1 MVSTWAIM
9 SSSLSHLFISF
20 SPLRSIQLVHL
31 IKKMHSPKG
40 VVFYSSRK
48 TREASSNLRESLESI
63 RNVGIMAHIDAGKT
77 TTTERI
83 LFCSGFTRYLGEVDD
98 GDTVMDYMKQERER
112 GITINSAAITFDW
125 KGYKLNLIDTPGH
138 IDFTFEVERV
148 LRVLD
153 GAVAL
158 LDGAAG
164 VQVQTTCVWEQANS
178 YGIPRIAFINK
189 MDKQHACCYKA
200 VESMENKF
208 HQTPILIQYPLGKG
222 KEFSG
227 VVDLVSLTV
236 YIWEGKYDDSKTV
249 AFPLKYEGISELSQ
263 FLEENK
269 DIAMDSVLNEVFTA
283 RQKMIDQLA
292 MHDDSVLEVVMTD
305 GYQPLLL
312 NESAITD
319 SLRRVTCEGI
329 AVPVLMGSSLRNVG
343 VTLLIDAIANYLP
356 SPSDRVIDLPDS
368 LKSFYAFAFKV
379 IHDKSRGPLVFL
391 RIYSGS
397 VTPSTL
403 LYNATQ
409 DKTERV
415 SKVLLA
421 LADEYKEMK
430 VMSEGNIAVVAG
442 LKHTMT
448 GDTLVLS
455 KELKDDVLSSVNKL
469 KAPVIPQPMFF
480 CTIEP
485 DSSGQQED
493 LDHALSCITREDPS
507 LRVSYDSESG
517 QTVLSGMGELHL
529 EVTLDRIINEY
540 KISARLGEL
549 QIAYR
554 ESPTLTVK
562 ESDHVKRVHKN
573 QVQEINVELT
583 LSPSSV
589 SGSEPVVDIHTSPLS
604 DEIRGAI
611 TNGVK
616 LACTHGPIFSY
627 PVIQVQVSIDSISIS
642 PNATLPAI
650 SSVISQ
656 CVSKAMKVAGMQLLE
671 PFMKLEIKVPNS
683 YLSPVLS
690 ELTGHRRGIVSDVR
704 DDDNDS
710 KQLSVSVPL
719 SSLKGYSTKLR
730 SITSGTGSFVSQFS
744 HYEPVPERI
753 RNKIGSES
761 FYNDFDA

>member
-1 MVSTWAIM
+1 MVQLHFLTELLVYKFRLLVCGSRLTVMVYQGSLLSIKWTSSMHVAIKQ
-9 SSSLSHLFISF
+9 LNQWRISF
-20 SPLRSIQLVHL
+20 IRPQ
-31 IKKMHSPKG
+31 
-40 VVFYSSRK
+40 YS
-48 TREASSNLRESLESI
+48 
-63 RNVGIMAHIDAGKT
+63 
-77 TTTERI
+77 
-83 LFCSGFTRYLGEVDD
+83 
-98 GDTVMDYMKQERER
+98 
-112 GITINSAAITFDW
+112 
-125 KGYKLNLIDTPGH
+125 YK
-138 IDFTFEVERV
+138 
-148 LRVLD
+148 
-153 GAVAL
+153 
-158 LDGAAG
+158 
-164 VQVQTTCVWEQANS
+164 
-178 YGIPRIAFINK
+178 
-189 MDKQHACCYKA
+189 
-200 VESMENKF
+200 
-208 HQTPILIQYPLGKG
+208 QYPLGKG

>member
-1 MVSTWAIM
+1 
-9 SSSLSHLFISF
+9 
-20 SPLRSIQLVHL
+20 
-31 IKKMHSPKG
+31 MHSPKG

-125 KGYKLNLIDTPGH
+125 KGYKLNLIDTP
-138 IDFTFEVERV
+138 VERV

-178 YGIPRIAFINK
+178 YVAIKQLNQWRISFIRP
-189 MDKQHACCYKA
+189 QYSYK
-200 VESMENKF
+200 
-208 HQTPILIQYPLGKG
+208 QYPLGKG

-517 QTVLSGMGELHL
+517 QVDRCMIFVKYFPRKYTSYATVLSGMGELHL

-656 CVSKAMKVAGMQLLE
+656 CVSK
-671 PFMKLEIKVPNS
+671 IKVPNS